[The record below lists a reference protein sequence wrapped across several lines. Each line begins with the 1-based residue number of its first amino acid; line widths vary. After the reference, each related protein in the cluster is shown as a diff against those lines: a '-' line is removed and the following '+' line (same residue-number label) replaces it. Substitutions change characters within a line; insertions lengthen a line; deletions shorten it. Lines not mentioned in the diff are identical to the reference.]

1 MTRDEATRTHR
12 AAVKLQRLYHAYRA
26 TNRAIGM
33 VIHRIEGT
41 IATDPDMSNAEK
53 GARLQQLTRRK
64 ALAQEQDLAF
74 AERIDPLE
82 RRLAELRDWSA

>member
-41 IATDPDMSNAEK
+41 IATDPAMSDSEK
-53 GARLQQLTRRK
+53 GERLQQLTRRK
-64 ALAQEQDLAF
+64 ALAREQDLAF

>member
-1 MTRDEATRTHR
+1 MTRDEATKTHR

-41 IATDPDMSNAEK
+41 IATDPNMSDAEK
-53 GARLQQLTRRK
+53 IERLQQLTRRK
-64 ALAQEQDLAF
+64 ALAQEQDLAI
-74 AERIDPLE
+74 AERINPLDL
-82 RRLAELRDWSA
+82 RLAELRDWSA